1 MIIRWLENARFDLQA
16 LQQHIALDNSLAANR
31 MAKHIFNT
39 VNLLSEQPAL
49 GRHGRIPHTRELI
62 ISNTPY
68 IVLYQVKNN
77 TIEILRIF
85 HAARQWPTESFFDK

>member
-62 ISNTPY
+62 ISNTPLHRSLSGKKQY
-68 IVLYQVKNN
+68 YRNPQD
-77 TIEILRIF
+77 F
-85 HAARQWPTESFFDK
+85 SCC